1 LLQTLRNIFDPLF
14 DLMGG
19 VLTAFHDFGA
29 PWWLSIM
36 MLTVVVR
43 TLLFPLTV
51 RQVKSMRKMQEL
63 QPEMQA
69 LREKHKDDPQKQQQ
83 ELMKLYG
90 ERRVNPLGG
99 CLPLFIQLPIF
110 LVLYYTIK
118 EFEALESFR
127 TGGLLWFQDLTA
139 RDPYYI
145 LPILYVL
152 TLMAS
157 QEITL
162 KRVDPKQRTL
172 MRVMPLAFGAFLFS
186 FPAGL
191 FVYWVTSNVISF
203 VQNYLI
209 YRNAPP
215 SPWQKEQEEKAKA
228 AANGQQVAKKA
239 QSEGKA
245 PQEEGKAQKPQ
256 QAAPKAQQTPK
267 AQGNPKG
274 QQKRQKARRKPGT
287 AAKKRR

>member
-19 VLTAFHDFGA
+19 VLTTFHDFGA

-99 CLPLFIQLPIF
+99 CLPLLVQLPIF

-127 TGGLLWFQDLTA
+127 TGGLFWFQDLTA
-139 RDPYYI
+139 RDPYFI

-162 KRVDPKQRTL
+162 KRVDPKQRTI
-172 MRVMPLAFGAFLFS
+172 MRVMPVAFAFFLYS

-203 VQNYLI
+203 VQNFLI

-215 SPWQKEQEEKAKA
+215 SPWQKAQEEEEEKSGK
-228 AANGQQVAKKA
+228 GQQVAKKLQGEA
-239 QSEGKA
+239 NAPNDQKA
-245 PQEEGKAQKPQ
+245 RKPQ
-256 QAAPKAQQTPK
+256 QAPKVQQTPK
-267 AQGNPKG
+267 AQGSQKD
-274 QQKRQKARRKPGT
+274 QQKRQKSRRKPGT